1 MKRKYTSTQSFM
13 AIALTLILTG
23 AILPVTTANADEERL
38 PRKIL
43 TGWMPYYSVKNSMTS
58 ILANKDLMS
67 EVSPFWYS
75 LSSATAI
82 KDQYASAKL
91 TIPKKTQLDILRANG
106 LLILPAITDG
116 TKK

>member
-1 MKRKYTSTQSFM
+1 MKRKYRSTESLV
-13 AIALTLILTG
+13 IALTLILAG
-23 AILPVTTANADEERL
+23 AILPVTNANADEEKL

-43 TGWMPYYSVKNSMTS
+43 TGWMPYYSVKNSMAA
-58 ILANKDLMS
+58 ILANKDLMG

-91 TIPKKTQLDILRANG
+91 TIPKQTQLDILRAN
-106 LLILPAITDG
+106 
-116 TKK
+116 